1 MCRDILEF
9 DGDLLITDP
18 VYVMRETGDDWGR
31 SAYGFRM
38 EVLGVRTYLT
48 TETILGDWDCVAY
61 DAVTG
66 KESGRFCS
74 DSGQVSVFL
83 LEEILQ
89 YNPAYNEHLV
99 HPYTAV
105 WIRDFRGTVQ
115 FTLQKTEDMEWR
127 CIMGQGVRRET
138 GEKIRFATVPR
149 EIYERQ
155 VKENALHTAP
165 DRPV

>member
-1 MCRDILEF
+1 MFSREF

-18 VYVMRETGDDWGR
+18 MYVMQEGEDWER

-38 EVLGVRTYLT
+38 EALGVRTYLT
-48 TETILGDWDCVAY
+48 AETLSGDWDCMAY

-66 KESGRFCS
+66 KEMGRFCS
-74 DSGQVSVFL
+74 DSGLVSAFL

-89 YNPAYNEHLV
+89 YHPAYSEHLV

-115 FTLQKTEDMEWR
+115 FAVRKTEDGEWI
-127 CIMGQGVRRET
+127 CITGQGVNRTT
-138 GEKIRFATVPR
+138 GEEIRFATVPR